1 MGNYTFR
8 AMEIHDFTQIW
19 NLDEI
24 RRRLDFMVRN
34 HMNAM
39 VFHEPGIEDKIVFPA
54 KFLGGTGNPKSYY
67 DAFLEV
73 DHPILNHALRENL
86 NLNRR
91 DYINHVIREAKE
103 AGVDIYFENKELWFS
118 DFVLKYKK
126 ELMQADGTIC
136 PSDPFW
142 YEEFLPYKY
151 KELFLALPDLAGII
165 CSIGTG
171 EARLAISN
179 TFACGCE
186 RCKNLDPVEWYKN
199 MIMAMYQPFR
209 DAGKKLIIRDFIY
222 TKAEQERFQKA
233 FTDMP
238 EEIVLSLKNT
248 PHDFYPTF
256 PDNPLM
262 GHVGS
267 HPQITEYDVN
277 GQFFG
282 WGVQPSA
289 MLSDIRRR
297 LRYGKE
303 HRVTGFLARTDWEG
317 VQDWTC
323 FDNLNMVNLYAIAA
337 YAENEEVS
345 EEEIYLRWLQGE
357 HLLSDRLSPGEL
369 KRCVLTMKE
378 IMDATWP
385 IVEKTN
391 FVNGCLFSNDSCMHL
406 TPEQFTFIGG
416 THHSLSEWDPD
427 KKNALEMSPENIGRI
442 IADKEEAY
450 VQCEKLVNLVEAG
463 NMGLTAE
470 AYEKMKMHFA
480 FMRWYVRGFRLTARG
495 YCFGRYA
502 TEKNGADILD
512 EGKTAAELL
521 SDTIREMEEY
531 REGLMKTS
539 FIKKY
544 PFDAQLNPERAEF
557 YTNALKRMLREGRK
571 VEAIEN

>member
-1 MGNYTFR
+1 MKDYTFR

-24 RRRLDFMVRN
+24 RRRLDFMVKN
-34 HMNAM
+34 NMNAM

-54 KFLGGTGNPKSYY
+54 KFLGGSGNPESYY

-73 DHPILNHALRENL
+73 DHQILNHALRENL

-136 PSDPFW
+136 PSNPFW

-199 MIMAMYQPFR
+199 MIMAMYKPFK

-233 FTDMP
+233 FIDMP
-238 EEIVLSLKNT
+238 EEIILSLKNT

-289 MLSDIRRR
+289 MLSDIKRR

-303 HRVTGFLARTDWEG
+303 HQVTGFLARTDWEG

-337 YAENEEVS
+337 YAENENTS

-357 HLLSDRLSPGEL
+357 HMLDERLSPGQL
-369 KRCVLTMKE
+369 KTCVQTVKE
-378 IMDATWP
+378 IMDETWP

-416 THHSLSEWDPD
+416 THHSLSEWDPE
-427 KKNALEMSPENIGRI
+427 KKDALEMSVENIARI
-442 IADKEEAY
+442 IEDKEEAH
-450 VQCEKLVNLVEAG
+450 VKCEKLVDRVVAG
-463 NMGLTAE
+463 NMGLTE
-470 AYEKMKMHFA
+470 DAYEKMKEHFE

-495 YCFGRYA
+495 YCFGRYV
-502 TEKNGADILD
+502 TEKNAADMLV
-512 EGKTAAELL
+512 EGKTANVLL
-521 SDTIREMEEY
+521 EETIHEMEKY
-531 REGLMKTS
+531 REDLLQTT

-544 PFDAQLNPERAEF
+544 PFDAQLNPERVAF
-557 YTNALKRMLREGRK
+557 YTNSLKRMLAQGKK
-571 VEAIEN
+571 VEIVED